1 MKIARKELTMDMKK
15 ITAAAIVAAASAF
28 GFAGVADAATG
39 VVNVNAVLAAT
50 PSFQK
55 AGKEVAN
62 TQKDLQNQFNDKAK
76 NLDDKG
82 KQALAQD
89 LSQQLAK
96 KEADLMKPI
105 QEKLRAAVEKA
116 AKAKNVD
123 TVVVAGGLMYGKID
137 VDLTEDVKAAMK

>member
-1 MKIARKELTMDMKK
+1 MDMKK

-62 TQKDLQNQFNDKAK
+62 TQKDLQNQFNDKSK